1 MDLLNL
7 TTAALFVVGTIFVVT
22 ALLKFKR
29 QNQAEADRIF
39 AEQEKA
45 VENLQKQIS
54 ENMSGIET
62 FKEQINSRTDEIFKQ
77 LDDKYQEILFLY
89 SLIDNKKQELA
100 DYYSKTPETKAETP
114 RTRVVSKKHK
124 EIIDHYSNGES
135 CADIA
140 KKLNIGQGEVRLVL
154 ELEKVRVPG

>member
-7 TTAALFVVGTIFVVT
+7 TLAVLFVMGTLFVVT

-29 QNQAEADRIF
+29 QNQSESDRII

-45 VENLQKQIS
+45 VESIKQQVSDNL
-54 ENMSGIET
+54 SGIEKY
-62 FKEQINSRTDEIFKQ
+62 KEDINRKTSDIFSQ
-77 LDDKYQEILFLY
+77 LDEKYQEILFLY

-100 DYYSKTPETKAETP
+100 DYYTKTPETKPEP
-114 RTRVVSKKHK
+114 SRNRVVSKKHK
-124 EIIDHYSNGES
+124 EIIEHYSNGVS

-154 ELEKVRVPG
+154 ELEKVRLPG